1 MYYCEGYM
9 TLLRV
14 VVQACQYRS
23 DRTRPNVISMQ
34 TQVEWHVVVRVGL
47 WLMQMNKWST
57 DQ

>member
-1 MYYCEGYM
+1 M

-34 TQVEWHVVVRVGL
+34 TQVEWHVVVRLGL
-47 WLMQMNKWST
+47 WLMQINKWST